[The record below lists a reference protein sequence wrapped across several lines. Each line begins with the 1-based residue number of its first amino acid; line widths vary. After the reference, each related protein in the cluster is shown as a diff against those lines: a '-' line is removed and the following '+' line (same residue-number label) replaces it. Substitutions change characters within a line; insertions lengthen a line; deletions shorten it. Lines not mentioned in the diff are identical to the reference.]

1 MRGLDVP
8 LSIHN
13 VLSHHLFY
21 KRILTRLE
29 KAPLPT
35 WPDRRPFFQDTFC
48 GILQVNWA
56 GEGMLVVT
64 IRLDLR

>member
-8 LSIHN
+8 VSIHN

-21 KRILTRLE
+21 KRIFTRLE

-35 WPDRRPFFQDTFC
+35 WPDRRPFLQDLFC
-48 GILQVNWA
+48 GILQVNWVD
-56 GEGMLVVT
+56 EGILVIT
-64 IRLDLR
+64 IRLGFR